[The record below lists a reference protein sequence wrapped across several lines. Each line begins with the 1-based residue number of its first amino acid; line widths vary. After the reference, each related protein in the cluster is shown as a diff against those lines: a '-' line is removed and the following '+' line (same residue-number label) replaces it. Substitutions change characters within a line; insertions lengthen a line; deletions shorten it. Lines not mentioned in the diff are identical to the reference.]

1 MNFELLKTSL
11 IISIVLSSI
20 TCTIVQKTKVFLK
33 NSKWITI
40 YSLIINVVTSILFCY
55 TFTDIKLPLNIWIGI
70 FSFLGADSIYR
81 TLEGKISSYTELTN
95 EREITIKKAN
105 IINEE
110 DK

>member
-1 MNFELLKTSL
+1 MNFNLLKTSL

-33 NSKWITI
+33 SSKWITI
-40 YSLIINVVTSILFCY
+40 YSLIINIITSILFCL
-55 TFTDIKLPLNIWIGI
+55 TFTDIEFPLSIWIGV
-70 FSFLGADSIYR
+70 FSFLGADSIYK
-81 TLEGKISSYTELTN
+81 TLEGKIKTYQELVSD
-95 EREITIKKAN
+95 REIIIKKEN